1 MQVVKPDGLGGGQPT
16 GRQIRSGAVL
26 PAVDPADAAPRH
38 GNGRSHPD
46 GPSAGGTPPPA
57 PPPGAAAGDPSAG
70 LADEGAGGG
79 AGGEHLSG
87 LDRQPMAGGQGP
99 ESGVGGAAQRSL
111 FGVPAGAPG
120 EWNALALMG
129 PLAQLIAQCR
139 SNAPWPVPV
148 PPPPLPAAQLG
159 PGTPGAGTAAGWI
172 GAVPAAAAA
181 LAAMLGGAPAP
192 AAGRVDAPS
201 VYATGADWSG
211 NPSGNLPESDRDLKR
226 AGMAAFMPGGRGT
239 PAAPAFAGT
248 AGVWPGGGPTLEA
261 LHAAATA
268 AVGRSTGPQRRL

>member
-1 MQVVKPDGLGGGQPT
+1 MPQGEGNQP
-16 GRQIRSGAVL
+16 GDNFG
-26 PAVDPADAAPRH
+26 AAPCY
-38 GNGRSHPD
+38 P
-46 GPSAGGTPPPA
+46 PWTPPTPR
-57 PPPGAAAGDPSAG
+57 PGTGMGARTLAGPVLGARPRRHRRRAAAGTAARDPSAG

-111 FGVPAGAPG
+111 LGVPAGAPG

-129 PLAQLIAQCR
+129 PLAQLIAQCW

-181 LAAMLGGAPAP
+181 LAAMLGGAPA
-192 AAGRVDAPS
+192 AGRVDAPS
-201 VYATGADWSG
+201 VYATRADWSG
-211 NPSGNLPESDRDLKR
+211 NPSGNLPESDRDLER
-226 AGMAAFMPGGRGT
+226 AGMAAVMPGGRGT
-239 PAAPAFAGT
+239 PAAPAFTGT

-261 LHAAATA
+261 LRAAATA